1 MWALRAFA
9 LGGAATAAVAYVFA
23 ATAGLVAAAA
33 GIELRLALGPVVLVA
48 VEVDGPTTATTLG
61 AGLAVV
67 ALVGGGC
74 ERDRRCVLR
83 RRRDRG
89 RIA

>member
-1 MWALRAFA
+1 MWALRPFV

-23 ATAGLVAAAA
+23 AAAGLVAAAA
-33 GIELRLALGPVVLVA
+33 GVELTVALGPVVLVA
-48 VEVDGPTTATTLG
+48 VELDGPTTATTIG
-61 AGLAVV
+61 AGLVV
-67 ALVGGGC
+67 VGLVGA
-74 ERDRRCVLR
+74 VANVIAAAMLR

>member
-1 MWALRAFA
+1 MWALRAFG
-9 LGGAATAAVAYVFA
+9 LGGAAAAAVAYVFA

-33 GIELRLALGPVVLVA
+33 GLELTLALGPLVLVA
-48 VEVDGPTTATTLG
+48 VELEGPTTATTIG
-61 AGLAVV
+61 GGLAAV
-67 ALVGGGC
+67 ALAGAVANLIGAA
-74 ERDRRCVLR
+74 VLR

>member
-1 MWALRAFA
+1 MWALRSFA

-23 ATAGLVAAAA
+23 ATAGLVATAA
-33 GIELRLALGPVVLVA
+33 GVELTLGLGPVVLVA
-48 VEVDGPTTATTLG
+48 VDVQGSTTVTTIG

-67 ALVGGGC
+67 ALAGG
-74 ERDRRCVLR
+74 VANTIAAAMLR